1 MGLDPLIEVELLEIF
16 ETLFSQT
23 GLGLVLQVVS
33 VEEVEQLFDELGE
46 LGEIRP
52 ALAESDK
59 EVFALL
65 SLLGVGDQIL
75 DDVSL
80 DDRLVIFVHALVVVL
95 LITLVQQDFVIL
107 LELLHVGDLVRLAS
121 QVGKHLVDVLP
132 LDDGDVF
139 LEIGVFFVGC
149 HLDFVRYLL
158 LIYKH
163 SH

>member
-1 MGLDPLIEVELLEIF
+1 LGLDPLIEIELLEIF
-16 ETLFSQT
+16 ETLLSQT

-33 VEEVEQLFDELGE
+33 VEEVKQLFDELGE

-65 SLLGVGDQIL
+65 SLLGVRDQIL

-95 LITLVQQDFVIL
+95 LITLVEQDLVIL
-107 LELLHVGDLVRLAS
+107 LELLHVGNLV
-121 QVGKHLVDVLP
+121 
-132 LDDGDVF
+132 
-139 LEIGVFFVGC
+139 
-149 HLDFVRYLL
+149 
-158 LIYKH
+158 
-163 SH
+163 